1 MPNFNDAQL
10 YEIARM
16 KYETLMTDGSVRK
29 NDVLRATLPYLNR
42 APDPFIA
49 EGIRIA
55 FVDKKLYEFRKRESA
70 AAFVNAE
77 ADGSLEAKLKT
88 TFGLRKDGVL
98 KWPRQ
103 WTSRP

>member
-1 MPNFNDAQL
+1 

-42 APDPFIA
+42 APDPVIA
-49 EGIRIA
+49 EAIQIA
-55 FVDKKLYEFRKRESA
+55 FVDEKLYEFRKRENA

-88 TFGLRKDGVL
+88 TFGLRKGVL
-98 KWPRQ
+98 LKWAPQCDRAPRV
-103 WTSRP
+103 